1 MLYDVNRLVANGY
14 VERTP
19 DPTDKRAQLLSLT
32 PLEWRVV
39 HISREVMNEINA
51 EFTELVGQKQ
61 FDDLQQT
68 LLQIVNGIEQR
79 N

>member
-14 VERTP
+14 VERIP
-19 DPTDKRAQLLSLT
+19 HPTDKRAQLLRLT
-32 PLEWRVV
+32 PLGWRVV
-39 HISREVMNEINA
+39 HISREVMNEINI

-61 FDDLQQT
+61 FDDLTQT
-68 LLQIVNGIEQR
+68 LLKIVKDIEQR